1 MRMICASCPSRPRSP
16 LFSAAK
22 SKRLLLVWVVGCVW
36 AATSGFPA
44 AADEAQSP
52 ASTYEAK
59 NKRDPFVAL
68 VRDGRIVQASADG
81 SSVKN
86 FGEPV
91 LLGILWDP
99 GGRSLALIN
108 DTEVKAGDVVG
119 PYHVAEIRAD
129 AVVLMS
135 DDDPDPLVLR
145 ITFEDSESK
154 KKSPESKG
162 GERP

>member
-1 MRMICASCPSRPRSP
+1 M
-16 LFSAAK
+16 
-22 SKRLLLVWVVGCVW
+22 RLLLMWVVGCVW
-36 AATSGFPA
+36 AMASVSPSA
-44 AADEAQSP
+44 AGEEQSP
-52 ASTYEAK
+52 ASSYEPK
-59 NKRDPFVAL
+59 GKRDPFVAL
-68 VRDGRIVQASADG
+68 VRDGRIVQASNDP
-81 SSVKN
+81 SLKN

-108 DTEVKAGDVVG
+108 DTEVTVGDAVG
-119 PYHVAEIRAD
+119 PYRVAEIRTD

-135 DDDPDPLVLR
+135 EEDPEPLVLR
-145 ITFEDSESK
+145 ITFEEAESK